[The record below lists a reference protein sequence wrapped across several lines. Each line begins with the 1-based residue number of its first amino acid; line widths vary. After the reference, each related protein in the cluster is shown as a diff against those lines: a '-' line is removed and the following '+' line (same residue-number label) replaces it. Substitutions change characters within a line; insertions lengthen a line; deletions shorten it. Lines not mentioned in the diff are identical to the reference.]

1 MRLEASLSLP
11 SPRWPHNESIS
22 SMKIMEGA
30 LSRAIWNKFETS
42 FSLSPIHFE
51 TRSEEEILKKVE
63 SASVATAFA
72 RYDFPVPGGPY
83 SRKALHGRRFPIQNC
98 GNLTGNI
105 TASCNACLAL
115 SSPATSFHLILG
127 FSLTIAEF
135 SPALNFELSESSPS
149 PPPPPFFGFVFGRA
163 ATAASPFAAG
173 PLPPPSSRTARIS
186 SALLKYSVNFWVIAS
201 LTFGFFSYF
210 K

>member
-51 TRSEEEILKKVE
+51 TRRGWELTIIYVYLKKVE

-72 RYDFPVPGGPY
+72 RYDFPVP
-83 SRKALHGRRFPIQNC
+83 
-98 GNLTGNI
+98 
-105 TASCNACLAL
+105 
-115 SSPATSFHLILG
+115 
-127 FSLTIAEF
+127 EF

-173 PLPPPSSRTARIS
+173 NDPKANPKEIMQQEKEHKPRKMGTRTWIKGKKQANDSCGVRDGKFERKKVS
-186 SALLKYSVNFWVIAS
+186 YS
-201 LTFGFFSYF
+201 
-210 K
+210 